1 MPTAHPKDPPHLSKT
16 LSSWIQES
24 AEAMSKAG
32 RERTLNTAVS
42 LRSCGW
48 FLVSA
53 FQALSRKYKE
63 MSHGTGP
70 AQL

>member
-1 MPTAHPKDPPHLSKT
+1 
-16 LSSWIQES
+16 
-24 AEAMSKAG
+24 MSKVG

-63 MSHGTGP
+63 MSHGTDP